1 MKSKGCTPLVVG
13 GSAMGTPPAII
24 PCLSIFLLLEGSR
37 YQYLRQFGFLAIFAK
52 KAILKIKQ
60 NQ

>member
-1 MKSKGCTPLVVG
+1 MGRM
-13 GSAMGTPPAII
+13 GS
-24 PCLSIFLLLEGSR
+24 
-37 YQYLRQFGFLAIFAK
+37 QYLRQFGFLAIFAK